1 MARIS
6 YTKYKPK
13 GPAARIVELANDIL
27 RDYNRQG
34 FNLTVRQL
42 YYQFVSRDLF
52 PDEWVNEIGTKN
64 HTGNYN
70 RLKSIIAKAREGGL
84 VDWEYIK
91 DRGRSLTQ
99 RPHWVSGQQFLN
111 SVAPQFHIDLW
122 LDQPKRVEVWVEKDA
137 LSDVIDQAC
146 NPLDVPNF
154 ACKGYASASSMWEAA
169 HNRFLLKYAQAEQDI
184 VIIHLGDHDPSGVH
198 MTQDIE
204 ERLKLFA
211 SPYEDDQK
219 RANITVQRIALT
231 MAQVEEYEPPPNPT
245 KEADPRSA
253 VYRREFGE
261 TCWELDALEPRMLV
275 RLVREAIEEH
285 LDRRLFDARKE
296 YADGERHRLIAMAN
310 HWDAM
315 VEALPPGAID
325 EVAEAEEPDEDE
337 DLDEEEDE

>member
-1 MARIS
+1 MPRIK
-6 YTKYKPK
+6 YTKYNPK
-13 GPAARIVELANDIL
+13 GPAARIVELANEIL
-27 RDYNRQG
+27 RDYDSQG

-42 YYQFVSRDLF
+42 YYQFVARDLF

-84 VDWEYIK
+84 IDWDFIK

-99 RPHWVSGQQFLN
+99 RPHWTSGRQFLGN
-111 SVAPQFHIDLW
+111 VAPQFHIDLW

-146 NPLDVPNF
+146 HPLDVPNF

-169 HNRFLLKYAQAEQDI
+169 HNRMLNEYAKNGQKI

-204 ERLKLFA
+204 ERLNLFA
-211 SPYEDDQK
+211 STYEPDMKKAD
-219 RANITVQRIALT
+219 ITVERIALT

-253 VYRREFGE
+253 VYRREYGE
-261 TCWELDALEPRMLV
+261 TCWELDALEPRLLV
-275 RLVREAIEEH
+275 DLVTAAINRHLNRRKFNARQNYAESERNRLV
-285 LDRRLFDARKE
+285 
-296 YADGERHRLIAMAN
+296 AMSR
-310 HWDAM
+310 HWDALAQ
-315 VEALPPGAID
+315 ALDSEI
-325 EVAEAEEPDEDE
+325 EDE
-337 DLDEEEDE
+337 DDVDQDEEEDHDVS